1 MRKGFLSTAV
11 LLALGVVAGC
21 GGGRESTGP
30 TLDRTVVAGVYNL
43 ATLSFDPQGSLPKTD
58 ILDRLAPG
66 DLPELVIS
74 KKNDT
79 FQLIFR
85 DPATSLMVVAEGNYT
100 LLDGQVRLNFKKGE
114 DARRLLLPERVEFNF
129 NEAEAIL
136 SYRAYTNVSLMRL
149 RELVPEFQN
158 EQLPDPVYGEL
169 AVVFTLNRH

>member
-1 MRKGFLSTAV
+1 MRKGILSTA
-11 LLALGVVAGC
+11 LLALGVAAGC
-21 GGGRESTGP
+21 GGGQETTGP
-30 TLDRTVVAGVYNL
+30 TVDRTVVAGVYNL
-43 ATLSFDPQGSLPKTD
+43 ATLSFDPQGSLPRTD
-58 ILDRLAPG
+58 ILDRLAPA
-66 DLPELVIS
+66 DRPELVIS
-74 KKNDT
+74 KKDDS

-85 DPATSLMVVAEGNYT
+85 DPASGRFEVAEGNYT
-100 LLDGQVRLNFKKGE
+100 LLDGQVRLNFKKAE

-129 NEAEAIL
+129 NEAEVIL